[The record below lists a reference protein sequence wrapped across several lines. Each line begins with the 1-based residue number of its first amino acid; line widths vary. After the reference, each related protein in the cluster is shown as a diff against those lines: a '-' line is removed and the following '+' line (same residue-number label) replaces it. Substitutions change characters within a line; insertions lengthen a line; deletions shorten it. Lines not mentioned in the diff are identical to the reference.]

1 MENIMKLNSKY
12 FDNIRSVSEKK
23 NHTKTCDNLGCNES
37 GEYIAKNKNGKT
49 QFYCIEHIRL
59 HNKNYNY
66 FSDMTEEEIID
77 FQISSMTG
85 HRPTWKMGSNNTAS
99 KKDFEFYAK
108 NNFDDPFGFF
118 EEEKN
123 RTENPF
129 GKGTN
134 GTNKALKELGLNGKP
149 SKKEIQNKFKEL
161 VKSLHPDINGKN
173 QKNEEKLKVI
183 INAYNQLKTSGLC

>member
-12 FDNIRSVSEKK
+12 FDNIRSIREKK
-23 NHTKTCDNLGCNES
+23 NHTKDCDNLGCKEP

-49 QFYCIEHIRL
+49 LFYCIDHIRL
-59 HNKNYNY
+59 HNKNYNF

-77 FQISSMTG
+77 FQISSITG
-85 HRPTWKMGSNNTAS
+85 HRPTWKMGSNHNTS
-99 KKDFEFYAK
+99 KKDFFEFYAD
-108 NNFDDPFGFF
+108 NFDDPFGFF

-123 RTENPF
+123 NTGKSF
-129 GKGTN
+129 GKGKS
-134 GTNKALKELGLNGKP
+134 GTSKAFKELGLRGKP

>member
-1 MENIMKLNSKY
+1 MKLNSKY
-12 FDNIRSVSEKK
+12 FDNIRSVREKK
-23 NHTKTCDNLGCNES
+23 NHTKSCDNLGCNEP
-37 GEYIAKNKNGKT
+37 GEYIAKNKNGNT
-49 QFYCIEHIRL
+49 HFYCIEHIRL
-59 HNKNYNY
+59 HNKNYNF

-85 HRPTWKMGSNNTAS
+85 HRPTWKMGSNHNAA
-99 KKDFEFYAK
+99 KKDFAEFYAE
-108 NNFDDPFGFF
+108 NNIDDPFGFF

-123 RTENPF
+123 KTYKPF
-129 GKGTN
+129 GKGKS
-134 GTNKALKELGLNGKP
+134 GTSKALTELGLNGKP
-149 SKKEIQNKFKEL
+149 SKKEIQDKFKEL